1 MIQNQVM
8 NLPTVDVVANTSEE
22 IIGQRVIK
30 DIVMTAHKN

>member
-22 IIGQRVIK
+22 ITGQQVTK
-30 DIVMTAHKN
+30 DIVETVHKN

>member
-1 MIQNQVM
+1 M
-8 NLPTVDVVANTSEE
+8 NSLTADVVANTSKE